1 MLLRLLMRDRSSQ
14 FFLATVL
21 LIMLSFSIFTYNL
34 VPASFAYDYSPFG
47 DDNDDNS
54 GDSSSGDKDNR
65 RDRGHSGDS
74 NSDDDGNWRDH
85 DHSDDTNSA
94 DGKASDSMSQPGDSH
109 GASSDDTQTGESV
122 SQEGSPN
129 YDTNDLGAYNNLA
142 ENSDSSSE
150 ISDPINSV
158 ENSADQPG
166 TADTPESNGSSN
178 TDNSTSQ
185 SNVYIDSDPAGL
197 IGDGS
202 MSIYSI
208 SMSNYSSNQNTQN
221 PVDET
226 LAAVSGSIEALPS
239 NATSSE
245 GHEAGQSNSVL
256 SNQSASSGNS
266 REPTLTNQTSTD
278 GNLIGNQSSNTAS
291 SSSEGNS
298 SSMRSPSVAD
308 PKDALLGRLSG
319 SSDHHQMAISGLKTI
334 VVNYGD
340 VGSINDA
347 SANVSLDKSSYTPQD
362 SPEIN
367 ISDPDAN
374 VDPNSTNTV
383 HVTVTSTTDKTG
395 IPITLEETGPNTG
408 IFEGSFSFTAGT
420 SSATSIQIASV
431 DDVRVS
437 YVGTGG
443 IIIDSV
449 ARVTNSSP
457 PINNPPPTNNL
468 PSTTSSEST
477 NTPIVIATI
486 LSSPTTEASSLRT
499 FNATS
504 PTASIIS
511 TSSAIPSVTARS
523 GNKTISVPEEGN
535 VTLSYTSLLSQGEL
549 TALPVKTTSEL
560 AVMNITQG
568 ANHKPG
574 KLMALDN
581 TLYIPVGTVF
591 IIAPTDARFNGT
603 ITVVIPYNMTLAGQ
617 QAGQD
622 VKLLHYTGSTWEDVT
637 TFPPANGH
645 LVTGSL
651 STTLGPVVAA
661 VKSE

>member
-1 MLLRLLMRDRSSQ
+1 MRDSSSQ

-21 LIMLSFSIFTYNL
+21 LTMLSFSIFSYYL
-34 VPASFAYDYSPFG
+34 VPSSFAYDYSHFG
-47 DDNDDNS
+47 GDNDDSHS
-54 GDSSSGDKDNR
+54 GDSSSDRRDNR

-74 NSDDDGNWRDH
+74 NSNDAGNWRDH
-85 DHSDDTNSA
+85 DHSGDTNSG
-94 DGKASDSMSQPGDSH
+94 DGEASDSMSQ
-109 GASSDDTQTGESV
+109 ASSDDTQSGEPA
-122 SQEGSPN
+122 SQEGSSN
-129 YDTNDLGAYNNLA
+129 SDTNDLGASNNLA
-142 ENSDSSSE
+142 ENSDSGSE

-158 ENSADQPG
+158 ENSADQSG
-166 TADTPESNGSSN
+166 TVDTPESNGSSN

-185 SNVYIDSDPAGL
+185 SNDYIASDPGKL
-197 IGDGS
+197 IGDG
-202 MSIYSI
+202 
-208 SMSNYSSNQNTQN
+208 SMSNYSSNQNTPN

-226 LAAVSGSIEALPS
+226 LATASGSIDALSS
-239 NATSSE
+239 NATSPE
-245 GHEAGQSNSVL
+245 KGGHEAGPSNSGL

-266 REPTLTNQTSTD
+266 REPILTNQTSTD
-278 GNLIGNQSSNTAS
+278 GNLQGNQSSNTGS

-298 SSMRSPSVAD
+298 SSMRSPSSSD
-308 PKDALLGRLSG
+308 PKDGLLGRLGG
-319 SSDHHQMAISGLKTI
+319 SSNHHQMAISGLKTT

-340 VGSINDA
+340 VGSTNDA
-347 SANVSLDKSSYTPQD
+347 SATVSLDKSSYTTQD

-367 ISDPDAN
+367 LSDPDAN

-395 IPITLEETGPNTG
+395 IPITLVETGPNTG
-408 IFEGSFSFTAGT
+408 IFEGSFSFTTGT
-420 SSATSIQIASV
+420 SSATSIQIASG

-443 IIIDSV
+443 IIFDST
-449 ARVTNSSP
+449 APVTNSSP
-457 PINNPPPTNNL
+457 PIDNPPPTNNL
-468 PSTTSSEST
+468 PSTTSGEST
-477 NTPIVIATI
+477 NTPVVIATI

-535 VTLSYTSLLSQGEL
+535 VTFSYTSLLSQGEL

-560 AVMNITQG
+560 AVMNITLG

-581 TLYIPVGTVF
+581 TLYIPVSTVF

-603 ITVVIPYNMTLAGQ
+603 ITVVIPYNMTLSGQ

>member
-1 MLLRLLMRDRSSQ
+1 MRNSSSQ
-14 FFLATVL
+14 LFLATVL
-21 LIMLSFSIFTYNL
+21 LTMLSFSIFTYNL

-47 DDNDDNS
+47 DDNDDNHS
-54 GDSSSGDKDNR
+54 GDSSSDDSDNR

-74 NSDDDGNWRDH
+74 NSNDDGNWRDH
-85 DHSDDTNSA
+85 DHSDDTNSGE
-94 DGKASDSMSQPGDSH
+94 GKASDSTSQAGDSY
-109 GASSDDTQTGESV
+109 GASSDDTQSGESATR
-122 SQEGSPN
+122 EGSSN
-129 YDTNDLGAYNNLA
+129 YDTNDLGASNNLA
-142 ENSDSSSE
+142 ENSDSGSE

-158 ENSADQPG
+158 ENSADQSG
-166 TADTPESNGSSN
+166 TVDTPESNGSSN

-185 SNVYIDSDPAGL
+185 SNVYIASDPAGL

-226 LAAVSGSIEALPS
+226 LAAVSGSTDALPS

-245 GHEAGQSNSVL
+245 KGGHEAGPSNSGL

-298 SSMRSPSVAD
+298 SSMRSPSAAD
-308 PKDALLGRLSG
+308 PKDALLGRLGG
-319 SSDHHQMAISGLKTI
+319 SSNHHQTAISGLKTT

-340 VGSINDA
+340 VDSTNDA
-347 SANVSLDKSSYTPQD
+347 SATVSLDKTKYTTQD

-367 ISDPDAN
+367 ISDPNAN
-374 VDPNSTNTV
+374 ADPNSADTV
-383 HVTVTSTTDKTG
+383 NVTVTSTTDKTG
-395 IPITLEETGPNTG
+395 ILITLVETGPKTG
-408 IFEGSFSFTAGT
+408 MFEGSFSFTTGN
-420 SSATSIQIASV
+420 SSATSIQVSSV

-443 IIIDSV
+443 SIFDS

-457 PINNPPPTNNL
+457 PINNPPPTNNV

-477 NTPIVIATI
+477 NTPVVIATI

-581 TLYIPVGTVF
+581 TPYIPVGTVF

-603 ITVVIPYNMTLAGQ
+603 ITVVIPYNMTLSGQ

>member
-1 MLLRLLMRDRSSQ
+1 
-14 FFLATVL
+14 
-21 LIMLSFSIFTYNL
+21 
-34 VPASFAYDYSPFG
+34 YSPFG
-47 DDNDDNS
+47 NDNDDN
-54 GDSSSGDKDNR
+54 
-65 RDRGHSGDS
+65 HSGDS

-85 DHSDDTNSA
+85 DHSDVTNS
-94 DGKASDSMSQPGDSH
+94 GEGEASDSMSQAGDSY
-109 GASSDDTQTGESV
+109 GASSDDTQSV
-122 SQEGSPN
+122 DSASQEGSPN
-129 YDTNDLGAYNNLA
+129 YDTNDLGASNNLA
-142 ENSDSSSE
+142 ENSDSGSE

-158 ENSADQPG
+158 ENSADQSG
-166 TADTPESNGSSN
+166 TVDTPESNGSSN

-185 SNVYIDSDPAGL
+185 SNVYIASDPAGL

-226 LAAVSGSIEALPS
+226 LAAASGFMDALPS

-245 GHEAGQSNSVL
+245 KGGHEAGPSNSEL

-298 SSMRSPSVAD
+298 SSMRSPSAAD
-308 PKDALLGRLSG
+308 PKDALLGLLGG
-319 SSDHHQMAISGLKTI
+319 SSNHHQMAISGMKTT

-340 VGSINDA
+340 VGGTNDA
-347 SANVSLDKSSYTPQD
+347 SATVSLDKSSYTTQD
-362 SPEIN
+362 RPEIN
-367 ISDPDAN
+367 VSDPNAN

-395 IPITLEETGPNTG
+395 IPITLVETGPNTG
-408 IFEGSFSFTAGT
+408 SFEGSFSFTTGT
-420 SSATSIQIASV
+420 SSATSIQIASS
-431 DDVRVS
+431 DKVRVS
-437 YVGTGG
+437 YVGTG
-443 IIIDSV
+443 IDSKT
-449 ARVTNSSP
+449 ADVTNSSP
-457 PINNPPPTNNL
+457 PIDNPPPTNNL
-468 PSTTSSEST
+468 PSTISGEST
-477 NTPIVIATI
+477 NTPVVIATI
-486 LSSPTTEASSLRT
+486 LSSPTTEASSQRT
-499 FNATS
+499 SNATS
-504 PTASIIS
+504 ATASIIS

-637 TFPPANGH
+637 TFPPAKGH

>member
-1 MLLRLLMRDRSSQ
+1 MHDSSSQ

-21 LIMLSFSIFTYNL
+21 LTMLSFSIFTYNL
-34 VPASFAYDYSPFG
+34 VPSFAYDYSPFG
-47 DDNDDNS
+47 DDNDDNHS
-54 GDSSSGDKDNR
+54 GDSSSDDRDNR
-65 RDRGHSGDS
+65 RDRGHSDDS

-85 DHSDDTNSA
+85 DHSGDTNSA
-94 DGKASDSMSQPGDSH
+94 EGEASDSMSQAGDSY
-109 GASSDDTQTGESV
+109 GASSDDTQSGDSA

-129 YDTNDLGAYNNLA
+129 YDTNDLGASNNLA

-158 ENSADQPG
+158 ENSADQSG
-166 TADTPESNGSSN
+166 TVDTPESNGSSN

-185 SNVYIDSDPAGL
+185 SNVYIASDPAGL

-226 LAAVSGSIEALPS
+226 LAAASGFMDALMS

-245 GHEAGQSNSVL
+245 KGGHEAGPSNSEL

-266 REPTLTNQTSTD
+266 REPTLTNQT
-278 GNLIGNQSSNTAS
+278 
-291 SSSEGNS
+291 GNS
-298 SSMRSPSVAD
+298 SSMRSPSAAD
-308 PKDALLGRLSG
+308 PNDALLGLLGG
-319 SSDHHQMAISGLKTI
+319 SSNHH
-334 VVNYGD
+334 
-340 VGSINDA
+340 
-347 SANVSLDKSSYTPQD
+347 
-362 SPEIN
+362 
-367 ISDPDAN
+367 
-374 VDPNSTNTV
+374 
-383 HVTVTSTTDKTG
+383 HV
-395 IPITLEETGPNTG
+395 
-408 IFEGSFSFTAGT
+408 
-420 SSATSIQIASV
+420 
-431 DDVRVS
+431 
-437 YVGTGG
+437 
-443 IIIDSV
+443 
-449 ARVTNSSP
+449 
-457 PINNPPPTNNL
+457 
-468 PSTTSSEST
+468 
-477 NTPIVIATI
+477 VIATI
-486 LSSPTTEASSLRT
+486 LSSPTTEASSQRT
-499 FNATS
+499 SNATS
-504 PTASIIS
+504 ATASIIS

-535 VTLSYTSLLSQGEL
+535 VTLSYTSLLSQGKL

-568 ANHKPG
+568 ANQKPG

-581 TLYIPVGTVF
+581 TPYIPVGTVF

-622 VKLLHYTGSTWEDVT
+622 VKILHYTGSTWEDVT

>member
-1 MLLRLLMRDRSSQ
+1 MRDSSSQ

-47 DDNDDNS
+47 DDNDDNHT
-54 GDSSSGDKDNR
+54 GDSSSDDRDNR

-85 DHSDDTNSA
+85 DHSDDTNSGE
-94 DGKASDSMSQPGDSH
+94 GKASDSTSQAGDSY
-109 GASSDDTQTGESV
+109 GASSDDTQSGESTTR
-122 SQEGSPN
+122 EGSSN
-129 YDTNDLGAYNNLA
+129 YDTNDLGASNNLA
-142 ENSDSSSE
+142 ENSDSGSE

-158 ENSADQPG
+158 ENSADQSG

-185 SNVYIDSDPAGL
+185 SNVYIASDPAGL

-208 SMSNYSSNQNTQN
+208 SMSNYSSYQNTQN
-221 PVDET
+221 PVDEK
-226 LAAVSGSIEALPS
+226 LAANSGSIEALPS

-245 GHEAGQSNSVL
+245 KGGQEARLSNSGL

-266 REPTLTNQTSTD
+266 REPTPTNQTSTD

-298 SSMRSPSVAD
+298 SSMRSPSAAD
-308 PKDALLGRLSG
+308 PNDALLGRLVG
-319 SSDHHQMAISGLKTI
+319 SSNHHKLAISGLKTT

-340 VGSINDA
+340 VDSTNDA
-347 SANVSLDKSSYTPQD
+347 SATVSLDKSSYTTQD

-374 VDPNSTNTV
+374 LDPNSADTV
-383 HVTVTSTTDKTG
+383 NVTVTSRTDKTG
-395 IPITLEETGPNTG
+395 IPITLVETGPRTG
-408 IFEGSFSFTAGT
+408 KFEGSFSFTTGN

-431 DDVRVS
+431 DDVTVS
-437 YVGTGG
+437 YVGKSG
-443 IIIDSV
+443 IIIDKV

-468 PSTTSSEST
+468 PPTTRSEST
-477 NTPIVIATI
+477 NTPVVIATI
-486 LSSPTTEASSLRT
+486 LSSPTTEGSSLRT

-504 PTASIIS
+504 STASIVS

-568 ANHKPG
+568 ANHNPG

-603 ITVVIPYNMTLAGQ
+603 ITVIIPYNMTLAGQ

>member
-1 MLLRLLMRDRSSQ
+1 
-14 FFLATVL
+14 
-21 LIMLSFSIFTYNL
+21 
-34 VPASFAYDYSPFG
+34 
-47 DDNDDNS
+47 
-54 GDSSSGDKDNR
+54 
-65 RDRGHSGDS
+65 
-74 NSDDDGNWRDH
+74 
-85 DHSDDTNSA
+85 
-94 DGKASDSMSQPGDSH
+94 
-109 GASSDDTQTGESV
+109 
-122 SQEGSPN
+122 
-129 YDTNDLGAYNNLA
+129 
-142 ENSDSSSE
+142 
-150 ISDPINSV
+150 
-158 ENSADQPG
+158 
-166 TADTPESNGSSN
+166 
-178 TDNSTSQ
+178 
-185 SNVYIDSDPAGL
+185 
-197 IGDGS
+197 
-202 MSIYSI
+202 
-208 SMSNYSSNQNTQN
+208 
-221 PVDET
+221 
-226 LAAVSGSIEALPS
+226 
-239 NATSSE
+239 
-245 GHEAGQSNSVL
+245 
-256 SNQSASSGNS
+256 
-266 REPTLTNQTSTD
+266 
-278 GNLIGNQSSNTAS
+278 LIGNQSSNTAS

-298 SSMRSPSVAD
+298 SSMRSPSATD
-308 PKDALLGRLSG
+308 PKDALLGLLGG
-319 SSDHHQMAISGLKTI
+319 SSNHHQMAISGMKTT

-340 VGSINDA
+340 VGGGTNDA
-347 SANVSLDKSSYTPQD
+347 SATLSLDKTSYTTQD

-367 ISDPDAN
+367 VSDPNAN

-395 IPITLEETGPNTG
+395 ISITLVETGPNTG
-408 IFEGSFSFTAGT
+408 NFEGSFSFTTGK
-420 SSATSIQIASV
+420 SSATSIQIASR
-431 DDVRVS
+431 DAVRVS
-437 YVGTGG
+437 YEGTGAT
-443 IIIDSV
+443 

-468 PSTTSSEST
+468 PSTISGEST
-477 NTPIVIATI
+477 NTPVVIATI
-486 LSSPTTEASSLRT
+486 LSSPTTEASTLRT
-499 FNATS
+499 SNATS
-504 PTASIIS
+504 ATASIIS

-637 TFPPANGH
+637 TFPPAKGH

>member
-1 MLLRLLMRDRSSQ
+1 MRNSSSQ
-14 FFLATVL
+14 LFLATVL
-21 LIMLSFSIFTYNL
+21 LTMLSFSIFTYNL

-47 DDNDDNS
+47 DDNDDNHS
-54 GDSSSGDKDNR
+54 GDSSSDDSDNR

-74 NSDDDGNWRDH
+74 NSNDDGNWRDH
-85 DHSDDTNSA
+85 DHSDDTNSGE
-94 DGKASDSMSQPGDSH
+94 GKASDSTSQAGDSY
-109 GASSDDTQTGESV
+109 GASSDDTQSGESATR
-122 SQEGSPN
+122 EGSSN
-129 YDTNDLGAYNNLA
+129 YDTNDLGASNNLA

-158 ENSADQPG
+158 ENSADQSG
-166 TADTPESNGSSN
+166 TVDTPESNGSSN

-185 SNVYIDSDPAGL
+185 SNVYIASDPAGL

-226 LAAVSGSIEALPS
+226 LAAVSGSTDALPS

-245 GHEAGQSNSVL
+245 KGGHEAGPSNSGL

-298 SSMRSPSVAD
+298 SSMRSPSAAD
-308 PKDALLGRLSG
+308 PKDALLGRLGG
-319 SSDHHQMAISGLKTI
+319 SSNHHQTAISGLKTT

-340 VGSINDA
+340 VDSTNDA
-347 SANVSLDKSSYTPQD
+347 SATVSLDKTKYTTQD

-367 ISDPDAN
+367 ISDPNAN
-374 VDPNSTNTV
+374 ADPNSADTV
-383 HVTVTSTTDKTG
+383 NVTVTSTTDKTG
-395 IPITLEETGPNTG
+395 ILITLVETGPKTG
-408 IFEGSFSFTAGT
+408 MFEGSFSFTTGN
-420 SSATSIQIASV
+420 SSATSIQVSSV

-443 IIIDSV
+443 SIFDS

-457 PINNPPPTNNL
+457 PINNPPPTNNV

-477 NTPIVIATI
+477 NTPVVIATI

-581 TLYIPVGTVF
+581 TPYIPVGTVF

-603 ITVVIPYNMTLAGQ
+603 ITVVIPYNMTLSGQ

>member
-1 MLLRLLMRDRSSQ
+1 MRNSSSQ

-21 LIMLSFSIFTYNL
+21 LTMLSFSIFTYNL

-47 DDNDDNS
+47 DDNDDNHS
-54 GDSSSGDKDNR
+54 GDISSDHMDNR

-74 NSDDDGNWRDH
+74 NSNDDGNWRDH

-94 DGKASDSMSQPGDSH
+94 EGEASDSTSQAGDSY
-109 GASSDDTQTGESV
+109 GASSDDTQSGVSA

-129 YDTNDLGAYNNLA
+129 YDTNDLGASNNLA
-142 ENSDSSSE
+142 ENSDSGSE

-158 ENSADQPG
+158 ENSADQSG
-166 TADTPESNGSSN
+166 TVDTPESNGSSN
-178 TDNSTSQ
+178 SDNSTSQ
-185 SNVYIDSDPAGL
+185 SNVYIASDPAGL

-202 MSIYSI
+202 KSIYSI
-208 SMSNYSSNQNTQN
+208 SMSN
-221 PVDET
+221 
-226 LAAVSGSIEALPS
+226 SG
-239 NATSSE
+239 
-245 GHEAGQSNSVL
+245 L

-266 REPTLTNQTSTD
+266 REPTLINQTSTD

-291 SSSEGNS
+291 SSSKSNS
-298 SSMRSPSVAD
+298 SSMRSPSAAD
-308 PKDALLGRLSG
+308 PKDALLGRLGG
-319 SSDHHQMAISGLKTI
+319 SSNNHQMAISGLKTT

-340 VGSINDA
+340 VSSTNDA
-347 SANVSLDKSSYTPQD
+347 SATVSLDKSSYTTQD

-367 ISDPDAN
+367 ISDPGAN
-374 VDPNSTNTV
+374 LDPNSADTV
-383 HVTVTSTTDKTG
+383 NVTVTSTTDKTG
-395 IPITLEETGPNTG
+395 IPITLVETGPKTG
-408 IFEGSFSFTAGT
+408 IFEGSFSFTTGT

-443 IIIDSV
+443 IISVSV

-468 PSTTSSEST
+468 PTTTSSEST
-477 NTPIVIATI
+477 NTPVVIATI

-535 VTLSYTSLLSQGEL
+535 VTVSYTSLLSQGEL

-581 TLYIPVGTVF
+581 TPYIPVGTVF

>member
-1 MLLRLLMRDRSSQ
+1 
-14 FFLATVL
+14 
-21 LIMLSFSIFTYNL
+21 MLS
-34 VPASFAYDYSPFG
+34 
-47 DDNDDNS
+47 
-54 GDSSSGDKDNR
+54 
-65 RDRGHSGDS
+65 
-74 NSDDDGNWRDH
+74 
-85 DHSDDTNSA
+85 
-94 DGKASDSMSQPGDSH
+94 
-109 GASSDDTQTGESV
+109 
-122 SQEGSPN
+122 
-129 YDTNDLGAYNNLA
+129 
-142 ENSDSSSE
+142 
-150 ISDPINSV
+150 
-158 ENSADQPG
+158 
-166 TADTPESNGSSN
+166 
-178 TDNSTSQ
+178 ST
-185 SNVYIDSDPAGL
+185 
-197 IGDGS
+197 
-202 MSIYSI
+202 
-208 SMSNYSSNQNTQN
+208 
-221 PVDET
+221 
-226 LAAVSGSIEALPS
+226 
-239 NATSSE
+239 
-245 GHEAGQSNSVL
+245 
-256 SNQSASSGNS
+256 
-266 REPTLTNQTSTD
+266 
-278 GNLIGNQSSNTAS
+278 
-291 SSSEGNS
+291 
-298 SSMRSPSVAD
+298 
-308 PKDALLGRLSG
+308 
-319 SSDHHQMAISGLKTI
+319 
-334 VVNYGD
+334 
-340 VGSINDA
+340 NDA
-347 SANVSLDKSSYTPQD
+347 SATVSLDKSSYTTQD

-374 VDPNSTNTV
+374 VDPNSADTV
-383 HVTVTSTTDKTG
+383 NVTVTSTTDKTG
-395 IPITLEETGPNTG
+395 IPITLVETGPNTG
-408 IFEGSFSFTAGT
+408 IFEGSFSFTTGT
-420 SSATSIQIASV
+420 SSATSIQVASV

-437 YVGTGG
+437 YVGS
-443 IIIDSV
+443 IFDS

-477 NTPIVIATI
+477 NTPVVIATI

-603 ITVVIPYNMTLAGQ
+603 ITVVIPYNMTLSGQ

-651 STTLGPVVAA
+651 TYYFGTSCCSCQIRITAYIDTL
-661 VKSE
+661 KMLLIKKNTLLTEKDLQT

>member
-1 MLLRLLMRDRSSQ
+1 
-14 FFLATVL
+14 
-21 LIMLSFSIFTYNL
+21 MLSFSIFTYNL
-34 VPASFAYDYSPFG
+34 VPSSFAYDYSPFG
-47 DDNDDNS
+47 DDNDDNHS
-54 GDSSSGDKDNR
+54 GDSSSDDRDNR
-65 RDRGHSGDS
+65 RDSGHSGDS

-85 DHSDDTNSA
+85 DHSDDTNSGE
-94 DGKASDSMSQPGDSH
+94 GKASDSTSQAGDSY
-109 GASSDDTQTGESV
+109 GGSSDDTQSGESA

-129 YDTNDLGAYNNLA
+129 YDTNDLGASNNLA
-142 ENSDSSSE
+142 ENSDSGSE

-158 ENSADQPG
+158 ENSADQSG
-166 TADTPESNGSSN
+166 TVDTPESNGSSN

-185 SNVYIDSDPAGL
+185 SNVYIASDPAGL

-226 LAAVSGSIEALPS
+226 LAAASGFMDALPS

-245 GHEAGQSNSVL
+245 KGGHEAGPSNSEL

-298 SSMRSPSVAD
+298 SSMRSPSAAD
-308 PKDALLGRLSG
+308 PKDALLGLLGG
-319 SSDHHQMAISGLKTI
+319 SSNHHQMAISGMKTT

-340 VGSINDA
+340 VGGTNDA
-347 SANVSLDKSSYTPQD
+347 SATVSLDKSSYTTQD
-362 SPEIN
+362 RPEIN
-367 ISDPDAN
+367 VSDPNAN

-383 HVTVTSTTDKTG
+383 HVTVTSTTDKSG
-395 IPITLEETGPNTG
+395 IPITLVETGPNTG
-408 IFEGSFSFTAGT
+408 IFEGSFSFTTGT
-420 SSATSIQIASV
+420 SSATSIQIASS
-431 DDVRVS
+431 DKVRVS
-437 YVGTGG
+437 YVGTG
-443 IIIDSV
+443 IDSKT
-449 ARVTNSSP
+449 ADVTNSSP

-468 PSTTSSEST
+468 PSTISGEST
-477 NTPIVIATI
+477 NTPVVIATI

-499 FNATS
+499 SNATS
-504 PTASIIS
+504 PAASIIS

-523 GNKTISVPEEGN
+523 GNKTLSVPEEGN

>member
-1 MLLRLLMRDRSSQ
+1 MRNSSSQ
-14 FFLATVL
+14 LFLATVL
-21 LIMLSFSIFTYNL
+21 LTMLSFSIFTYNL

-47 DDNDDNS
+47 DDNDDNHS
-54 GDSSSGDKDNR
+54 GDSSSDDSDNR

-74 NSDDDGNWRDH
+74 NSNDDGNWRDH
-85 DHSDDTNSA
+85 DHSDDTNSGE
-94 DGKASDSMSQPGDSH
+94 GKASDSTSQAGDSY
-109 GASSDDTQTGESV
+109 GASSDDTQSGESATR
-122 SQEGSPN
+122 EGSSN
-129 YDTNDLGAYNNLA
+129 YDTNDLGASNNLA

-158 ENSADQPG
+158 ENSADQSG
-166 TADTPESNGSSN
+166 TVDTPESNGSSN
-178 TDNSTSQ
+178 TDNSTSR
-185 SNVYIDSDPAGL
+185 SNVYIASDPAGL

-226 LAAVSGSIEALPS
+226 LAAVSGSTDALPS

-245 GHEAGQSNSVL
+245 KGGHEAGPSNSGL

-298 SSMRSPSVAD
+298 SPMRSPSAAD
-308 PKDALLGRLSG
+308 PKDALLGRLGG
-319 SSDHHQMAISGLKTI
+319 SSNHHQTAISGLKTT

-340 VGSINDA
+340 VDSTNDA
-347 SANVSLDKSSYTPQD
+347 SATVSLDKTKYTTQD

-367 ISDPDAN
+367 ISDPNAN
-374 VDPNSTNTV
+374 ADPNSADTV
-383 HVTVTSTTDKTG
+383 NVTVTSTTDKTG
-395 IPITLEETGPNTG
+395 ILITLVETGPKTG
-408 IFEGSFSFTAGT
+408 MFEGSFSFTTGN
-420 SSATSIQIASV
+420 SSATSIQVSSV

-443 IIIDSV
+443 SIFDS

-457 PINNPPPTNNL
+457 PINNPPPTNNV

-477 NTPIVIATI
+477 NTPVVIATI

-581 TLYIPVGTVF
+581 TPYIPVGTVF

-603 ITVVIPYNMTLAGQ
+603 ITVVIPYNMTLSGQ

>member
-1 MLLRLLMRDRSSQ
+1 
-14 FFLATVL
+14 
-21 LIMLSFSIFTYNL
+21 
-34 VPASFAYDYSPFG
+34 
-47 DDNDDNS
+47 
-54 GDSSSGDKDNR
+54 
-65 RDRGHSGDS
+65 
-74 NSDDDGNWRDH
+74 
-85 DHSDDTNSA
+85 
-94 DGKASDSMSQPGDSH
+94 
-109 GASSDDTQTGESV
+109 
-122 SQEGSPN
+122 
-129 YDTNDLGAYNNLA
+129 
-142 ENSDSSSE
+142 
-150 ISDPINSV
+150 
-158 ENSADQPG
+158 
-166 TADTPESNGSSN
+166 
-178 TDNSTSQ
+178 
-185 SNVYIDSDPAGL
+185 
-197 IGDGS
+197 

-226 LAAVSGSIEALPS
+226 LAAVSGSMDALPS

-245 GHEAGQSNSVL
+245 KGGHEAGPSNSEL

-266 REPTLTNQTSTD
+266 REPSLTNQTSTD

-298 SSMRSPSVAD
+298 SSMRSPSAAD
-308 PKDALLGRLSG
+308 PKDALLGLLGG
-319 SSDHHQMAISGLKTI
+319 SSNHHQMAISGMKTT

-340 VGSINDA
+340 VGGTNDA
-347 SANVSLDKSSYTPQD
+347 SATVSLDKTSYTAQD

-367 ISDPDAN
+367 ISDPNAN
-374 VDPNSTNTV
+374 ADPNSADTV
-383 HVTVTSTTDKTG
+383 NATVTSTTDKTG
-395 IPITLEETGPNTG
+395 ILITLVETGPKTG
-408 IFEGSFSFTAGT
+408 MFEGSFSFTTGN
-420 SSATSIQIASV
+420 SSATSIQVASV

-443 IIIDSV
+443 SIFDS

-477 NTPIVIATI
+477 NTPVVIATI

>member
-1 MLLRLLMRDRSSQ
+1 MRDSSSQ
-14 FFLATVL
+14 FFLASVL
-21 LIMLSFSIFTYNL
+21 LTMLCFSIFTYNL
-34 VPASFAYDYSPFG
+34 VPTSFAYDYSHLG
-47 DDNDDNS
+47 DDNDDSHS
-54 GDSSSGDKDNR
+54 GGSSSDHMDNR

-74 NSDDDGNWRDH
+74 NSNDDGNWRDH
-85 DHSDDTNSA
+85 DHSDDTNSG
-94 DGKASDSMSQPGDSH
+94 DGEASDSMSQ
-109 GASSDDTQTGESV
+109 ASSDDTQSGDSA

-129 YDTNDLGAYNNLA
+129 YDTNDLGASNNLA
-142 ENSDSSSE
+142 ENSDSGSE

-158 ENSADQPG
+158 ENSADQSG
-166 TADTPESNGSSN
+166 TVDTPESNGSSN

-185 SNVYIDSDPAGL
+185 SNDYIASDPGKL
-197 IGDGS
+197 IGDG
-202 MSIYSI
+202 

-226 LAAVSGSIEALPS
+226 LAAASGSMDALPS

-245 GHEAGQSNSVL
+245 KGGHEAGLSNSGL

-266 REPTLTNQTSTD
+266 RELTLTNQTSTD
-278 GNLIGNQSSNTAS
+278 GNLQGNQSSNTAS
-291 SSSEGNS
+291 SSSESNS
-298 SSMRSPSVAD
+298 SSMRSPSAAD
-308 PKDALLGRLSG
+308 PKDASLGRLGG
-319 SSDHHQMAISGLKTI
+319 SSNHHQMAISGLKTT

-340 VGSINDA
+340 VVSTNDA
-347 SANVSLDKSSYTPQD
+347 SATVSLDKSSYTTQD

-367 ISDPDAN
+367 LSDPDAN

-395 IPITLEETGPNTG
+395 IPITLVETGPNTG
-408 IFEGSFSFTAGT
+408 IFEGSFSFTTGT
-420 SSATSIQIASV
+420 SSATSIQIASG

-443 IIIDSV
+443 IIFDST
-449 ARVTNSSP
+449 APVTNSSP
-457 PINNPPPTNNL
+457 PIDNPPPINNL
-468 PSTTSSEST
+468 PSTTSGEST
-477 NTPIVIATI
+477 NTPVVIATI

-523 GNKTISVPEEGN
+523 GNKTFSVPEEGN
-535 VTLSYTSLLSQGEL
+535 VTFSYTSLLSQGEL

-581 TLYIPVGTVF
+581 TLYIPVSTVF

>member
-1 MLLRLLMRDRSSQ
+1 MRDSSSQ

-21 LIMLSFSIFTYNL
+21 LIMLSFSIFTYYL

-47 DDNDDNS
+47 DNNDNNHS
-54 GDSSSGDKDNR
+54 GDSSSDDRDNR

-85 DHSDDTNSA
+85 DHSEDTNSGE
-94 DGKASDSMSQPGDSH
+94 GKASDSTSQADDSY
-109 GASSDDTQTGESV
+109 GASSDDTQSGGSA
-122 SQEGSPN
+122 SQEGSPSH
-129 YDTNDLGAYNNLA
+129 DTNDLGASNNLA
-142 ENSDSSSE
+142 ENSDSASK

-158 ENSADQPG
+158 ENSADRSG
-166 TADTPESNGSSN
+166 TVDTPESSGSSN

-185 SNVYIDSDPAGL
+185 SIVYIASDPAGL
-197 IGDGS
+197 TGDGS

-226 LAAVSGSIEALPS
+226 LAAASGSMDALPS

-245 GHEAGQSNSVL
+245 KGGHEDGLSNSEL

-291 SSSEGNS
+291 SSSKVKDS
-298 SSMRSPSVAD
+298 SLGSPNASES
-308 PKDALLGRLSG
+308 KDA
-319 SSDHHQMAISGLKTI
+319 TI
-334 VVNYGD
+334 DVVTYGNVD
-340 VGSINDA
+340 DTNDA
-347 SANVSLDKSSYTPQD
+347 STTVSLDKSSYTPQD
-362 SPEIN
+362 SPKIN
-367 ISDPDAN
+367 IYDQDAN
-374 VDPNSTNTV
+374 LDPNSTDTV
-383 HVTVTSTTDKTG
+383 HVTVTSTTDKIG
-395 IPITLEETGPNTG
+395 IPFTLVETGPNTG
-408 IFEGSFSFTAGT
+408 TFEGRFSLTTGT
-420 SSATSIQIASV
+420 STTTSIQIASG
-431 DDVRVS
+431 DDVKIS
-437 YVGTGG
+437 YVGTAG
-443 IIIDSV
+443 IIFDST
-449 ARVTNSSP
+449 ALVTIISP
-457 PINNPPPTNNL
+457 PINNPPPTAI
-468 PSTTSSEST
+468 SEST
-477 NTPIVIATI
+477 NTPVVIATI
-486 LSSPTTEASSLRT
+486 LTSPTTGASSLKAL
-499 FNATS
+499 NSTS
-504 PTASIIS
+504 LTTSIIS

-523 GNKTISVPEEGN
+523 GNKTITVPGEGN

-549 TALPVKTTSEL
+549 TALPVTTTSEL
-560 AVMNITQG
+560 AVMNITEG

-581 TLYIPVGTVF
+581 TLYIPVSTVF

-603 ITVVIPYNMTLAGQ
+603 ITVVIPYNMTLASQ
-617 QAGQD
+617 QTGQD

-661 VKSE
+661 VKSR

>member
-1 MLLRLLMRDRSSQ
+1 MRNSSSQ
-14 FFLATVL
+14 LFLATVL
-21 LIMLSFSIFTYNL
+21 LTMLSFSIFTYNL

-47 DDNDDNS
+47 DDNDDNHS
-54 GDSSSGDKDNR
+54 GDSSSDDSDNR

-74 NSDDDGNWRDH
+74 NSNDDGNWRDH
-85 DHSDDTNSA
+85 DHSDDTNSGE
-94 DGKASDSMSQPGDSH
+94 GKASDSTSQAGDSY
-109 GASSDDTQTGESV
+109 GASSDDTQSGESATR
-122 SQEGSPN
+122 EGSSN
-129 YDTNDLGAYNNLA
+129 YDTNDLGASNNLA

-158 ENSADQPG
+158 ENSADQSG
-166 TADTPESNGSSN
+166 TVDTPESNGSSN

-185 SNVYIDSDPAGL
+185 SNVYIASDPAGL

-226 LAAVSGSIEALPS
+226 LAAVSGSTDALPS

-245 GHEAGQSNSVL
+245 KGGHEAGPSNSGL

-298 SSMRSPSVAD
+298 SSMRSPSAAD
-308 PKDALLGRLSG
+308 PKDALLGRLGG
-319 SSDHHQMAISGLKTI
+319 SSNHHQTAISGLKTT

-340 VGSINDA
+340 VDSTNDA
-347 SANVSLDKSSYTPQD
+347 SATVSLDKTKYTTQD

-367 ISDPDAN
+367 ISDPNAN
-374 VDPNSTNTV
+374 ADPNSADTV
-383 HVTVTSTTDKTG
+383 NVTVTSTTDKTG
-395 IPITLEETGPNTG
+395 ILITLVETGPKTG
-408 IFEGSFSFTAGT
+408 MFEGSFSFTTGN
-420 SSATSIQIASV
+420 SSATSIQVSSV

-443 IIIDSV
+443 SIFDS

-477 NTPIVIATI
+477 NTPVVIATI

-581 TLYIPVGTVF
+581 TPYIPVGTVF

-603 ITVVIPYNMTLAGQ
+603 ITVVIPYNMTLSGQ

>member
-1 MLLRLLMRDRSSQ
+1 MRDSSSQ

-21 LIMLSFSIFTYNL
+21 LTMLSFSIFTYNL
-34 VPASFAYDYSPFG
+34 VSTSFAYDYSRSG
-47 DDNDDNS
+47 GDNDDNHS
-54 GDSSSGDKDNR
+54 GDSSSDHMDNR

-74 NSDDDGNWRDH
+74 NSNDDGKWRDH
-85 DHSDDTNSA
+85 DHSDDTNSGE
-94 DGKASDSMSQPGDSH
+94 GKASDSMSQADDSY
-109 GASSDDTQTGESV
+109 GASSDDTQSGESA
-122 SQEGSPN
+122 SKEGSPN
-129 YDTNDLGAYNNLA
+129 YDTIDLGASNNLA
-142 ENSDSSSE
+142 ENSDSGLE

-158 ENSADQPG
+158 ENSADQTG
-166 TADTPESNGSSN
+166 TVDTSESNGSSN

-185 SNVYIDSDPAGL
+185 SNVYIASDPGKL
-197 IGDGS
+197 IGDG
-202 MSIYSI
+202 
-208 SMSNYSSNQNTQN
+208 SMSNYSSNQNTPN

-226 LAAVSGSIEALPS
+226 LAAASGSMDALPS

-245 GHEAGQSNSVL
+245 KGGHEAGLSNSGL

-266 REPTLTNQTSTD
+266 REPTLINQTSTD

-291 SSSEGNS
+291 SSSKSNS
-298 SSMRSPSVAD
+298 SSMRSPSAAD
-308 PKDALLGRLSG
+308 PKDALLGRLGG
-319 SSDHHQMAISGLKTI
+319 SSNNHQMAISGLKTT

-340 VGSINDA
+340 VGSTNDA
-347 SANVSLDKSSYTPQD
+347 SATVSLDKSSYTTQD

-367 ISDPDAN
+367 LSDPDAN

-383 HVTVTSTTDKTG
+383 HVTVTSTTDKAG
-395 IPITLEETGPNTG
+395 IPITLVETGPNTG
-408 IFEGSFSFTAGT
+408 IFEGSFSFTTGT
-420 SSATSIQIASV
+420 SSATSIQIASG

-443 IIIDSV
+443 IIFDST
-449 ARVTNSSP
+449 APVTNSPP
-457 PINNPPPTNNL
+457 PIDNPPPINNL
-468 PSTTSSEST
+468 PSTTSGEST
-477 NTPIVIATI
+477 NTPVVIATI

-535 VTLSYTSLLSQGEL
+535 VTFSYTSLLSQGEL

-581 TLYIPVGTVF
+581 TLYIPVSTVF

-637 TFPPANGH
+637 TFPPANDH

>member
-1 MLLRLLMRDRSSQ
+1 MRDSSSQ

-21 LIMLSFSIFTYNL
+21 LITISFSIFTYSL

-47 DDNDDNS
+47 DDNDDNHS
-54 GDSSSGDKDNR
+54 GDSSSDDSDNR

-74 NSDDDGNWRDH
+74 NRNDDGNWRDH

-94 DGKASDSMSQPGDSH
+94 EGEASDSMSQAGDSY
-109 GASSDDTQTGESV
+109 GASSDDTQSGVSV

-129 YDTNDLGAYNNLA
+129 YDTKDLGASNNPA
-142 ENSDSSSE
+142 ENSDSGSE

-158 ENSADQPG
+158 ENSADQSG
-166 TADTPESNGSSN
+166 TVDTPESNGSSN
-178 TDNSTSQ
+178 TDNSTTQ
-185 SNVYIDSDPAGL
+185 SNVYIASDPAGL

-208 SMSNYSSNQNTQN
+208 SMSNYSSNQNNQN

-226 LAAVSGSIEALPS
+226 LAAVSGSMDALPS

-245 GHEAGQSNSVL
+245 KGGHETGPSNSGL
-256 SNQSASSGNS
+256 SNQSGSSGNS
-266 REPTLTNQTSTD
+266 REPTLTNQTSTV
-278 GNLIGNQSSNTAS
+278 GNLIGNQSSNSAS

-298 SSMRSPSVAD
+298 SSMRSSSAAD
-308 PKDALLGRLSG
+308 PNDALLGRLGG
-319 SSDHHQMAISGLKTI
+319 SSNHHQMAISGLKTT

-340 VGSINDA
+340 VGSTNDV
-347 SANVSLDKSSYTPQD
+347 SATVSLDKTSYTTHD

-374 VDPNSTNTV
+374 VDTNSADTV

-395 IPITLEETGPNTG
+395 INVTLVETEPNTG
-408 IFEGSFSFTAGT
+408 IFEGSFSFTTGT
-420 SSATSIQIASV
+420 SSATSIQIASP
-431 DDVRVS
+431 DEVRVS
-437 YVGTGG
+437 YVG
-443 IIIDSV
+443 IIKV
-449 ARVTNSSP
+449 AHVTNSSP

-477 NTPIVIATI
+477 NTPVVIATI
-486 LSSPTTEASSLRT
+486 LSSPSTEASSLRT

-581 TLYIPVGTVF
+581 TPYIPVSTVF

-603 ITVVIPYNMTLAGQ
+603 ITVVIPYNMTLSGQ
-617 QAGQD
+617 EAGQD

>member
-1 MLLRLLMRDRSSQ
+1 MRDSSSQ

-21 LIMLSFSIFTYNL
+21 LIMLSFSIFTYYL

-47 DDNDDNS
+47 DNNDNNHS
-54 GDSSSGDKDNR
+54 GDSSSDDRDNR

-85 DHSDDTNSA
+85 DHSEDTNSGE
-94 DGKASDSMSQPGDSH
+94 GKASDSTSQADDSY
-109 GASSDDTQTGESV
+109 GASSDDTQSGGSA

-129 YDTNDLGAYNNLA
+129 YNTNDLGASNNLA
-142 ENSDSSSE
+142 ENSDSASE

-158 ENSADQPG
+158 ENSADRSG
-166 TADTPESNGSSN
+166 TVDTPESSGSSN

-185 SNVYIDSDPAGL
+185 SIVYIASDPAGL
-197 IGDGS
+197 TGDGS

-226 LAAVSGSIEALPS
+226 LAAASGSMDALPS

-245 GHEAGQSNSVL
+245 KGGHEDGLSNSEL

-298 SSMRSPSVAD
+298 SSMRSPSAAD
-308 PKDALLGRLSG
+308 PKDPLLGRLGG
-319 SSDHHQMAISGLKTI
+319 SSNHHQMAISGLKTT

-340 VGSINDA
+340 VGSTNDA
-347 SANVSLDKSSYTPQD
+347 SATVSLDKSSYTTQD

-374 VDPNSTNTV
+374 VDPNSANTV

-395 IPITLEETGPNTG
+395 IPITLVETGPNTG
-408 IFEGSFSFTAGT
+408 IFEGSFSFTTGT
-420 SSATSIQIASV
+420 SSASSIQIASG

-443 IIIDSV
+443 IIFYSV

-457 PINNPPPTNNL
+457 PINNPPSTNNL
-468 PSTTSSEST
+468 PSKTSSEST
-477 NTPIVIATI
+477 NTPVVIATI

-511 TSSAIPSVTARS
+511 TSSAIPSVTGRS

-568 ANHKPG
+568 ANHNPG

-603 ITVVIPYNMTLAGQ
+603 ITVVIPYNTTLAGQ
-617 QAGQD
+617 LAGQD

>member
-1 MLLRLLMRDRSSQ
+1 MTITT
-14 FFLATVL
+14 LATVG
-21 LIMLSFSIFTYNL
+21 S
-34 VPASFAYDYSPFG
+34 
-47 DDNDDNS
+47 DDR
-54 GDSSSGDKDNR
+54 DNR
-65 RDRGHSGDS
+65 RDSGHSGDS

-85 DHSDDTNSA
+85 DHSDDTNSGE
-94 DGKASDSMSQPGDSH
+94 GKASDSTSQAGDSY
-109 GASSDDTQTGESV
+109 GASSDDTQSGESA

-129 YDTNDLGAYNNLA
+129 YDTNDLGASNNLA
-142 ENSDSSSE
+142 ENSDSGSE

-158 ENSADQPG
+158 ENSADQSG
-166 TADTPESNGSSN
+166 TVDTPESNGSSN

-185 SNVYIDSDPAGL
+185 SNVYIASDPAGL

-226 LAAVSGSIEALPS
+226 LAGASGFMDALPS

-245 GHEAGQSNSVL
+245 KGGHEAGPSNSEL

-266 REPTLTNQTSTD
+266 REPTITNQTSTD
-278 GNLIGNQSSNTAS
+278 GNSIGNQSSNTAS

-298 SSMRSPSVAD
+298 SSVRSPSAT
-308 PKDALLGRLSG
+308 G
-319 SSDHHQMAISGLKTI
+319 STGCFARGYLVDRRINHQMAIPGLKTTI
-334 VVNYGD
+334 SVVNYGD
-340 VGSINDA
+340 VGKTDDA
-347 SANVSLDKSSYTPQD
+347 SATVSLDKSSYTTQD

-367 ISDPDAN
+367 LSDPDAN

-395 IPITLEETGPNTG
+395 IPITLVETGPNTG
-408 IFEGSFSFTAGT
+408 IFEGSFSFTTGT
-420 SSATSIQIASV
+420 SSATSIQIASG
-431 DDVRVS
+431 DDVKVS
-437 YVGTGG
+437 YVATGG
-443 IIIDSV
+443 IIFDSV
-449 ARVTNSSP
+449 APVTNSSP
-457 PINNPPPTNNL
+457 PIDNPPPTNNL

-477 NTPIVIATI
+477 NTPVVIATI

-651 STTLGPVVAA
+651 STYFGTSCCSCQIRITAYIEL
-661 VKSE
+661 

>member
-1 MLLRLLMRDRSSQ
+1 MRNSSSQ
-14 FFLATVL
+14 FFLATIL
-21 LIMLSFSIFTYNL
+21 LTMLSFSIFTYNL

-47 DDNDDNS
+47 DDNDDNHS
-54 GDSSSGDKDNR
+54 GDSSSDDSDNR

-74 NSDDDGNWRDH
+74 NSNDDGNWRDH
-85 DHSDDTNSA
+85 DHSDDTNS
-94 DGKASDSMSQPGDSH
+94 GKGEASDSTSQAGDSY
-109 GASSDDTQTGESV
+109 GASSDETQSGV
-122 SQEGSPN
+122 SASHEGSPN
-129 YDTNDLGAYNNLA
+129 YDTNDLGASNNLA
-142 ENSDSSSE
+142 ENSDSGSE

-158 ENSADQPG
+158 ENSADQSG
-166 TADTPESNGSSN
+166 TVDTPESNGSSN

-185 SNVYIDSDPAGL
+185 SNVYIASDPAGL
-197 IGDGS
+197 IGDG
-202 MSIYSI
+202 
-208 SMSNYSSNQNTQN
+208 
-221 PVDET
+221 
-226 LAAVSGSIEALPS
+226 PS
-239 NATSSE
+239 NS
-245 GHEAGQSNSVL
+245 GL

-266 REPTLTNQTSTD
+266 WEPTLTNQTSTD

-298 SSMRSPSVAD
+298 SSMRSPSAAD
-308 PKDALLGRLSG
+308 PKDALLGRLGG
-319 SSDHHQMAISGLKTI
+319 SSNHHQTAISGLKTT

-340 VGSINDA
+340 VSSTNDA
-347 SANVSLDKSSYTPQD
+347 SATVSLDKSSYTTQD

-367 ISDPDAN
+367 ISDPVAN
-374 VDPNSTNTV
+374 VDPKSADTV
-383 HVTVTSTTDKTG
+383 NVTVTSTTDKTG
-395 IPITLEETGPNTG
+395 IQITLVETEPNTG
-408 IFEGSFSFTAGT
+408 IFEGSFSFTTGT
-420 SSATSIQIASV
+420 SSATSIQVASV

-437 YVGTGG
+437 YVGS
-443 IIIDSV
+443 IFDS

-477 NTPIVIATI
+477 NTPVVIATI

-603 ITVVIPYNMTLAGQ
+603 ITVVIPYNMTLSGQ